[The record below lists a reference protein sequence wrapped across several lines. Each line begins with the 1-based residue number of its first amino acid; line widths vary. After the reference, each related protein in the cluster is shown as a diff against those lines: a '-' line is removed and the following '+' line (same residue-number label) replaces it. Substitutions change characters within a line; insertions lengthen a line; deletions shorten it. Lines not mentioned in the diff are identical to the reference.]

1 MTDIECVVAGAGV
14 IGLAVARALALAG
27 REVLVLEAA
36 PAIGSETSSR
46 NSEVIHAG
54 LYYPT
59 GSLKHRLCIEG
70 RDALYRFCA
79 EHGVPH
85 RRIGKL
91 IVATDEEQRPALDTL
106 AAAARRNGVR
116 IEPVGPEQ
124 IRKLEPAVR
133 AVAGLISP
141 DTGII
146 DSHSLMQALQGE
158 AEAHGAIT
166 VLRAPVVA
174 GRVTQHGFAL
184 EIGGAEP
191 GKVSTRFFVNAAG
204 LGAERLSRSVD
215 GLPPTTVPHIYL
227 ARGVYFTL
235 RGRSP
240 FRRLVYPMPDALTLG
255 VHVTLDLAGR
265 ARFGPDLE
273 WVNRVDYDV
282 DPARASLFAAA
293 IRRYWPD
300 LPDGALEPG
309 YAGIRPKLQ
318 GPGDPPHDF
327 VIQGP
332 QERGVPGF
340 VALYGIES
348 PGLTSCLAIADTV
361 VRLLGL
367 GL

>member
-1 MTDIECVVAGAGV
+1 MADIECVVAGAGV
-14 IGLAVARALALAG
+14 IGLAAARALALAG
-27 REVLVLEAA
+27 REVLILEAG
-36 PAIGSETSSR
+36 PGIGSETSSR

-59 GSLKHRLCIEG
+59 GSLKQRLCIEG

-79 EHGVPH
+79 EHRVPH

-91 IVATDEEQRPALDTL
+91 IVATDQEQMGALGAL
-106 AAAARRNGVR
+106 AATARRNGVR
-116 IEPVGPEQ
+116 IELVDAEQ
-124 IRKLEPAVR
+124 IRKLEPALR
-133 AVAGLISP
+133 ACAGLISP
-141 DTGII
+141 DMGII
-146 DSHSLMQALQGE
+146 DSHSLMQSLQGE
-158 AEAHGAIT
+158 AEAHGALT
-166 VLRAPVVA
+166 VLRAPIVA
-174 GRVTQHGFAL
+174 ARITHHGFEL

-191 GKVSTRFFVNAAG
+191 GKLSTRFFINAAG
-204 LGAERLSRSVD
+204 LGAEQLSRSVE
-215 GLPPTTVPHIYL
+215 GLPSQTVPQIHL

-240 FRRLVYPMPDALTLG
+240 FHRLIYPLPDALTLG

-273 WVNRVDYDV
+273 WVDRIDYSV
-282 DPARASLFAAA
+282 DPARAPLFAAA
-293 IRRYWPD
+293 ICRYWPD

-309 YAGIRPKLQ
+309 YAGIRPKIQ
-318 GPGDPPHDF
+318 GPGEPPRDF

-332 QERGVPGF
+332 GEHGVPGF

-348 PGLTSCLAIADTV
+348 PGLTSCLAIAEMV
-361 VRLLGL
+361 VRLLGV

>member
-1 MTDIECVVAGAGV
+1 MADIECVVVGAGV

-27 REVLVLEAA
+27 REVLILEAGA
-36 PAIGSETSSR
+36 ATGSETSSR

-91 IVATDEEQRPALDTL
+91 VVATGQEQIPALGAL
-106 AAAARRNGVR
+106 AATARRNGVR
-116 IEPVGPEQ
+116 IQPVTAEQ
-124 IRKLEPAVR
+124 IRKLEPALR
-133 AVAGLISP
+133 AVAGLLSP

-146 DSHSLMQALQGE
+146 DSHALMQALQGE
-158 AEAHGAIT
+158 AEAHGAVT
-166 VLRAPVVA
+166 VLRAPVHDA
-174 GRVTQHGFAL
+174 RVTECGFEL
-184 EIGGAEP
+184 ETGGTEP
-191 GKVSTRFFVNAAG
+191 GKLSARYFVNAAG
-204 LGAERLSRSVD
+204 LGAHLLSRRLA
-215 GLPPTTVPHIYL
+215 GLSPDTVPAIHM
-227 ARGVYFTL
+227 AKGVYFTL
-235 RGRSP
+235 RSRSP
-240 FRRLVYPMPDALTLG
+240 FHRLVYPLPDALTLG

-273 WVNRVDYDV
+273 WVNQIDYSI
-282 DPARASLFAAA
+282 DPGRARAFAAA

-300 LPDGALEPG
+300 LPEGALDPG
-309 YAGIRPKLQ
+309 YAGIRPKIQ
-318 GPGDPPHDF
+318 GPGEPPRDF
-327 VIQGP
+327 LIQGP
-332 QERGVPGF
+332 QEHGVPGF

-348 PGLTSCLAIADTV
+348 PGLTSSLAIADMV